1 MIDRQT
7 NSKECYTEIQA
18 DRHRITRGLDRQM
31 RDLLVL
37 YRLTP
42 KSVRQTNRGTHRQT
56 SQTDRQVRQ
65 KDTYIHTDSKT
76 QRQTDTEKETDMKTD
91 TATDKENDKDRHTRV
106 LDRLTDK

>member
-1 MIDRQT
+1 M
-7 NSKECYTEIQA
+7 
-18 DRHRITRGLDRQM
+18 
-31 RDLLVL
+31 L

-76 QRQTDTEKETDMKTD
+76 QRQTDT
-91 TATDKENDKDRHTRV
+91 
-106 LDRLTDK
+106 DRLKRVPDR